1 MGGGGK
7 VKVIKGVNEEDTNVQ
22 THKTC
27 TAGDRGCN
35 PRGPME
41 EHQLLADAAT
51 LLIQGCTKTWGRQPF
66 SPVSSHS
73 TGSRWWEPGKA
84 SAVPAHMGTTFQAW
98 SPPEGRRTP
107 SRERYGDGERTAA
120 RRGVQPGDRGHQG
133 RGDLKMERMR
143 AQVQRLRA
151 RLLRTMNLQG
161 GQPHTGGDL
170 GRKFQECGQCSAWG
184 PVSWG
189 AWRDRLEE
197 GWRKDPYM
205 LLERIS
211 SQNS

>member
-7 VKVIKGVNEEDTNVQ
+7 VKVIKGVNEEDTSVQ

-27 TAGDRGCN
+27 TAGERGSS

-84 SAVPAHMGTTFQAW
+84 SAVPAHMGPR
-98 SPPEGRRTP
+98 SRLGRRQRP
-107 SRERYGDGERTAA
+107 AGRPAGKGTAMGNA
-120 RRGVQPGDRGHQG
+120 SPQEGGVQPGDRGHQG
-133 RGDLKMERMR
+133 AWRSKNGKNARTGATIAR
-143 AQVQRLRA
+143 A
-151 RLLRTMNLQG
+151 
-161 GQPHTGGDL
+161 PPPDDESTGGAAPHRRGL
-170 GRKFQECGQCSAWG
+170 GPKISRMWTVLGMG
-184 PVSWG
+184 PG
-189 AWRDRLEE
+189 
-197 GWRKDPYM
+197 
-205 LLERIS
+205 LLGGMA
-211 SQNS
+211 